1 MYNGD
6 HYDHVRSTLYL
17 STLCLSTY
25 FKVCTHLVLMG
36 QARVDVRASMSW
48 ENLM

>member
-6 HYDHVRSTLYL
+6 HYDHVH

-25 FKVCTHLVLMG
+25 FKVCTHLVPIG
-36 QARVDVRASMSW
+36 QASLDIRASMYW
-48 ENLM
+48 ENLT